1 VRRREFITL
10 LGSTATVWPLAARA
24 QKHEKTRR
32 VGVLIALE
40 ANDTEG
46 QSELKALRQAFQE
59 LGWAERRNLQLEIRW
74 AGGEPA
80 RIQAS
85 AKELVTLP
93 CEAIISRSTPAT
105 AALIK
110 ETRTTPIVFSYVVDP
125 IGSGFVQS
133 FPRLGGNVTGYE
145 VLTI

>member
-74 AGGEPA
+74 AGGETDRFRRPPRSLLRYHA
-80 RIQAS
+80 RS
-85 AKELVTLP
+85 L
-93 CEAIISRSTPAT
+93 
-105 AALIK
+105 
-110 ETRTTPIVFSYVVDP
+110 
-125 IGSGFVQS
+125 
-133 FPRLGGNVTGYE
+133 
-145 VLTI
+145 